1 MFDDDDYDPLNE
13 THWTIEQFNLWHPD
27 SQSPFINIVTH
38 LALQNEVIELP
49 KLETLLTR
57 LNNLRDLT
65 LIGLMDQNGDEIPV
79 MDILNLINSIM
90 PQRLQH
96 LRRFQCNNRIYIPD
110 NTPNINFNSE
120 QAKHS
125 GLRPLSHI
133 KKDIDAKN
141 AQNKHK
147 KERDK
152 LHALSTLNVVFDK
165 KEREQPDS
173 ITLPPELRHL
183 ITTFNHEDIQPSS
196 NIDRREQNYNRI
208 LENTQNRGGRRR
220 TRRTKKS
227 RKSRKRNSSK
237 RRK

>member
-1 MFDDDDYDPLNE
+1 MFDDDDYDPLNNSS
-13 THWTIEQFNLWHPD
+13 WTTEEFNLWHPD

-65 LIGLMDQNGDEIPV
+65 LIGLMDQNDDEIPV

-90 PQRLQH
+90 PQRLQN
-96 LRRFQCNNRIYIPD
+96 LRRFQCNNRVYIAD

-125 GLRPLSHI
+125 GLRPLSNI
-133 KKDIDAKN
+133 KKDINSKN
-141 AQNKHK
+141 AQN
-147 KERDK
+147 ERNK

-165 KEREQPDS
+165 KAREQPGS
-173 ITLPPELRHL
+173 IILPPELRHS
-183 ITTFNHEDIQPSS
+183 ITTFNHEDSQPSS
-196 NIDRREQNYNRI
+196 TVDRRAQNYNRI
-208 LENTQNRGGRRR
+208 LENTQNRGGRRK

-227 RKSRKRNSSK
+227 RRIKKSRKRNSSK